1 MCKDKENKPVK
12 SNTQVESPTL
22 GTIRLL
28 WKTK

>member
-1 MCKDKENKPVK
+1 MHTNRKDENKPVT

-28 WKTK
+28 